1 MNPLGSCPFPTI
13 DRDGNLKEGVV
24 LGHPDIC
31 LSCQTKPCRDAVS
44 SGHELIEIAPG
55 VRIGTCKRGVD
66 FAAVE
71 VRNDTLVVNG
81 ILVRGVGK
89 DRPRRLKR
97 ELEGH
102 QIEPRQLR
110 TWRDSQVKAFESRE
124 REIDERIRETLEMFH
139 DVQTAAS
146 SIIRSAERLQA
157 SQLGRN
163 DDEKFAALHPAAQTL
178 VKASGL
184 QPVAQNKNV
193 SMSLRGTSH
202 RLVPIFESFDL
213 LPLTLIENAIKYS
226 ARDSRIEVAVNE
238 PDHGVSVGVTSLS
251 PWISPDERQ
260 LIFERRYRGAGAR
273 ALRPEGYGLGLS
285 IAEAVANAHESRVLF
300 STDEGDDEIGGV
312 RFSTNRFFF
321 NLR

>member
-1 MNPLGSCPFPTI
+1 
-13 DRDGNLKEGVV
+13 
-24 LGHPDIC
+24 
-31 LSCQTKPCRDAVS
+31 
-44 SGHELIEIAPG
+44 
-55 VRIGTCKRGVD
+55 
-66 FAAVE
+66 
-71 VRNDTLVVNG
+71 
-81 ILVRGVGK
+81 
-89 DRPRRLKR
+89 
-97 ELEGH
+97 
-102 QIEPRQLR
+102 
-110 TWRDSQVKAFESRE
+110 
-124 REIDERIRETLEMFH
+124 MFH

-178 VKASGL
+178 VKASGLLELRLRTMPIVINPAAAAYGNRVPKPIYKIVDMLVRIL